1 MNNKTYHIVLFE
13 LADEIYGID
22 ISKVYE
28 VIEMQPITIVPR
40 TQSFVGGV
48 INLRGKVIPVFDI
61 REKLNL
67 HCKNISEDTKIIII
81 EIAKNI
87 AGIIADKVFE
97 IVIVSK
103 QIIDS
108 PSPLILNSINSEYL
122 EGVISLEEKLIILL
136 NIENILYANIK
147 LNKNPAVLN

>member
-1 MNNKTYHIVLFE
+1 MNNDNYHLVLFE
-13 LADEIYGID
+13 LANEIYGID

-28 VIEMQPITIVPR
+28 IIEMQSITIVPR
-40 TQSFVGGV
+40 VQSFVCGV

-81 EIAKNI
+81 EIAQNI

-108 PSPLILNSINSEYL
+108 PSSLILNSINSEYL

-136 NIENILYANIK
+136 NIENILQGDIK
-147 LNKNPAVLN
+147 LNKNPVVLN